1 MDITTFALCKKVI
14 AEAIRDL
21 GQVFTIRGE
30 VTNVNLCPMSG
41 NKAGDVYLVGPKA
54 DHSYDEYYW
63 NTQESQWDFLGSTD
77 KYVLPEASTTLGG
90 VKTTSTVTDLTNYE
104 PAPIQGGIVYTK
116 NRPTVTIAD
125 DYTIVFHNE

>member
-54 DHSYDEYYW
+54 DHSYDEYY
-63 NTQESQWDFLGSTD
+63 
-77 KYVLPEASTTLGG
+77 
-90 VKTTSTVTDLTNYE
+90 
-104 PAPIQGGIVYTK
+104 
-116 NRPTVTIAD
+116 
-125 DYTIVFHNE
+125 